1 MARKKKHETKISQYY
16 DGEIMW
22 SELDGVYSW
31 YDGEFSHHITLANT
45 LKFWKDFINSMAE
58 AVEAQADRMEVIPQV
73 VAEIGDMSFAEYEW
87 RERNY
92 YV

>member
-1 MARKKKHETKISQYY
+1 MARKKKHETIIRNYY

-22 SELDGVYSW
+22 TELEGVYSW
-31 YDGEFSHHITLANT
+31 YDGKFSHTMTLANT
-45 LKFWKDFINSMAE
+45 TKFWKDFIDNLIDAIH
-58 AVEAQADRMEVIPQV
+58 AQADRMEVIPQV